1 MTTMI
6 GTLGS
11 FLCLVALCFTLFSEG
26 FGNSLYYKLL
36 NLMGGICLLI
46 YSIALYAIPFII
58 LESVWILS
66 SLIGT
71 INQFKKINNYK
82 KT

>member
-11 FLCLVALCFTLFSEG
+11 FLCLVALCFTLFSNG
-26 FGNSLYYKLL
+26 FGNSLYYKIL
-36 NLMGGICLLI
+36 NLMGGICLLV

-71 INQFKKINNYK
+71 INHFKKVNNYK
-82 KT
+82 KA